1 MAVWSALV
9 ILTTFYCYYC
19 EQRLFPKGKLKEKS
33 GGSGMNLNCCTGRI
47 DADALL
53 SGQTAIRS
61 SLAADPLEEEGY
73 VAVAADNRQNNRDM
87 SSSMHKTVSQ
97 SSLMSSTPTPKV
109 VSCTSDITKSF
120 LVDIYCTI

>member
-1 MAVWSALV
+1 MAVWSAMV

-33 GGSGMNLNCCTGRI
+33 GSGMNFNCCTGRI

-53 SGQTAIRS
+53 RGQTAIRS
-61 SLAADPLEEEGY
+61 SLADPLEEEAY
-73 VAVAADNRQNNRDM
+73 VAADNRQNNRDM

-97 SSLMSSTPTPKV
+97 SSLMSSTPSPKV
-109 VSCTSDITKSF
+109 VNCSRDNNPFWLDI
-120 LVDIYCTI
+120 